1 MARRTVA
8 ARAEVRGV
16 GLHTGRET
24 VVGFGPAAAGAGVRF
39 VRTDLPDAG
48 PIPATVP
55 NVEATE
61 RRTAIGPAPATI
73 HTVEHVLAAVAA
85 LGLDDLTVTLDGPEP
100 PIADGSF
107 APFVE
112 ALTRAGG
119 AELPGEPVTY
129 VVERPFA
136 LEVGASRYRVSPADA
151 LELGVTIDFD
161 HPLVGRQAGRWTVT
175 AEAFAAELAPARTFG
190 RVAEVEALRAKGLAL
205 GASTDNAIA
214 LDGTG
219 VVGTTLRW
227 PDEFVRHK
235 AGDLVGDLALLGGRL
250 RARVEAERPSH
261 HGNAALARQL
271 WRTARRTGRN
281 AMDIADIMHYLPHR
295 YPFLLVDRI
304 LEKEEGKRIVG
315 IKNVTIN
322 EPFFMGHFPGH
333 PVMPGVLIIE
343 SMAQV
348 GGMLLMDL
356 VPEEQRKQTVVYFMS
371 LDNVKFR
378 RPVVP
383 GDQLRQ
389 ELEMVQFRGKTCR
402 MSGKA
407 YVDGNLV
414 CEADMMARVVDR

>member
-1 MARRTVA
+1 VSFA
-8 ARAEVRGV
+8 
-16 GLHTGRET
+16 
-24 VVGFGPAAAGAGVRF
+24 PAAAGTGIRF
-39 VRTDLPDAG
+39 RRTDLPDV
-48 PIPATVP
+48 PRIPATLP

-73 HTVEHVLAAVAA
+73 HTVEHVLAAVSA
-85 LGLDDLTVTLDGPEP
+85 LGIEDVEIGLDGPEP

-107 APFVE
+107 RPFLE
-112 ALTRAGG
+112 ALARAGATPQDG
-119 AELPGEPVTY
+119 DGVVYT
-129 VVERPFA
+129 VERPLT
-136 LEVGASRYRVSPADA
+136 LEIGESRYTVTPSPEFSVAVSIDFPHPVVGAQS
-151 LELGVTIDFD
+151 
-161 HPLVGRQAGRWTVT
+161 GRWTVT
-175 AEAFAAELAPARTFG
+175 AESFAAELAGARTFG
-190 RVAEVEALRAKGLAL
+190 LVKEVEALRAKGLAL
-205 GASTDNAIA
+205 GASTENAIA
-214 LDGTG
+214 LDDTG

-250 RARVEAERPSH
+250 RAHVEAHRPSH
-261 HGNAALARQL
+261 HGNAVLARHL
-271 WRTARRTGRN
+271 WRTARRSGRI
-281 AMDIADIMHYLPHR
+281 AMDIADIMHNLPHR

-304 LEKEEGKRIVG
+304 IEKEEGKRIVG

-322 EPFFMGHFPGH
+322 EPFFPGHFPGH

-389 ELEMVQFRGKTCR
+389 ELEMVQFRGKTCK

-407 YVDGNLV
+407 YVDGHLV
-414 CEADMMARVVDR
+414 CEAEMMARVVDR